1 MLNMRW
7 NMRVAH
13 AATKIPTL
21 CHQVRHNLRLA
32 GSTCDSHV
40 VSHMGQFDFFFRK
53 NQKNLTTFGSNG
65 PLESLLPYED
75 LKVFKN
81 TRTSQKFNYPQI
93 NSKLTQISD
102 LSSLQC
108 REQSPIGFNLQLHLL
123 QQDPLSSSWSFEAQ
137 QWWNTN
143 PNSKWIRNWR
153 FRL

>member
-1 MLNMRW
+1 MRF
-7 NMRVAH
+7 ADE
-13 AATKIPTL
+13 AAKGSTL
-21 CHQVRHNLRLA
+21 CHRMRHEMRLA
-32 GSTCDSHV
+32 CSTCDGICESHMLPPKSQLSVIKCDTTYDSHV
-40 VSHMGQFDFFFRK
+40 QHATSIQCRIWANSIFFFRK

-123 QQDPLSSSWSFEAQ
+123 QQDPLSSS
-137 QWWNTN
+137 
-143 PNSKWIRNWR
+143 
-153 FRL
+153 